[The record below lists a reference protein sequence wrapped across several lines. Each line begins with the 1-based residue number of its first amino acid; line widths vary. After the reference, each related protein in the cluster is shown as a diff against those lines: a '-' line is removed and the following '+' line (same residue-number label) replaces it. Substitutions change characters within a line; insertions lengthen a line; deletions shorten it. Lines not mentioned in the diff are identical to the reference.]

1 MSWHYS
7 QALEAAFSEASSL
20 DGERS
25 AQSRSTGTDGAAYL
39 PARTTGALSP
49 SLSGMTSA
57 LSTDCH
63 GVAVLTWCLEAIP
76 AKRIQPRLE
85 AATRLMTFGRKCGES
100 WQRSLPGAYLRR
112 TFHAGPLTPQQT
124 TSKRWAIKPAAFP
137 FPRRTW
143 VQITSGPG
151 IGYVHTPT
159 TKANYAAKS
168 MQKWPSCR
176 AFVQAFG
183 RPSPEVHEW
192 LMAWP
197 SGWSDTKPL
206 AKGNYRSWQQR
217 HGACCEPR

>member
-7 QALEAAFSEASSL
+7 QALQAAFSEASSL

-25 AQSRSTGTDGAAYL
+25 AQLRSTGTDGIAFS
-39 PARTTGALSP
+39 PARTTEALSP

-57 LSTDCH
+57 LSTGSH
-63 GVAVLTWCLEAIP
+63 GADVLMWCLEAIP
-76 AKRIQPRLE
+76 VKRIQPRLE
-85 AATRLMTFGRKCGES
+85 AATRLMTYGRKCGES
-100 WQRSLPGAYLRR
+100 WQRSLPGSYLRR
-112 TFHAGPLTPQQT
+112 TFHASPLTPRQT
-124 TSKRWAIKPAAFP
+124 TFRRWVIKPDAFP

-143 VQITSGPG
+143 VLTTFGPD

-159 TKANYAAKS
+159 TKANYAATS

-176 AFVQAFG
+176 AFVRAFG

-197 SGWSDTKPL
+197 SGWSATKL
-206 AKGNYRSWQQR
+206 LERGKYQSWLQR
-217 HGACCEPR
+217 HGACCEHP